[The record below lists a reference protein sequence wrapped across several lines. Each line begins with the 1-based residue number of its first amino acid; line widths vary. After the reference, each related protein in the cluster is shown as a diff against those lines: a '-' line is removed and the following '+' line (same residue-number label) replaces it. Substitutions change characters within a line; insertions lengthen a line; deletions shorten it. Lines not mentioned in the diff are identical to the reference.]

1 MGALIYTLLA
11 VTAVSLISL
20 IGILSLFFTQ
30 RFVKNISHYLI
41 ALSAGALLGA
51 AFLDLLPE
59 SVEGAGLE
67 LSMIYILGGILV
79 FFFIEKILAWHH
91 CHHDEHYNHHKVLPY
106 MILYGDIIHTFIDGV
121 IIATAFLVDTALGV
135 VTTIAIIMHEVPH
148 EISDFF
154 VLIYGGFS
162 RAKALFYNF
171 LVAMTH
177 FVGVAAVYL
186 VYSQSQ
192 NSIVYLLPIA
202 TGAFLYVAM
211 ADLMPELH
219 GKANLKQTVVQL
231 ALMIFGVL
239 IVNYAAGLAHI

>member
-20 IGILSLFFTQ
+20 VGIFSLLFTK
-30 RFVKNISHYLI
+30 RFVDNLSHYLI
-41 ALSAGALLGA
+41 ALSTGALLGA

-59 SVEGAGLE
+59 AVESAGIE
-67 LSMIYILGGILV
+67 LTATYILGGIIL
-79 FFFIEKILAWHH
+79 FFFIEKLLSWHH
-91 CHHDEHYNHHKVLPY
+91 CHDGHCDSHEVLPY

-121 IIATAFLVDTALGV
+121 IIATAFLVDTALGIA
-135 VTTIAIIMHEVPH
+135 TTIAIIFHEVPH
-148 EISDFF
+148 EIADFF

-162 RAKALFYNF
+162 KSKALFYNF

-186 VYSQSQ
+186 IYTQSQ
-192 NSIVYLLPIA
+192 NTIIYLLPVA

-219 GKANLKQTVVQL
+219 KKLNLKQTILQL
-231 ALMIFGVL
+231 SLMLAGI
-239 IVNYAAGLAHI
+239 IIINYAAGLAHV